1 MARNDGRHIVQ
12 RFNEMKSG
20 RLIWEGLWQDLKDYV
35 RPSTDDFYRYTSK
48 GKSQVDKIFDGT
60 ALWAL
65 GQLAAGL
72 NSFLTS
78 PTQRWFALGIEGRPS
93 LTNEE
98 MSYLELVS
106 DEVYSEYQRPEVN
119 FAPSIHEIYMDIGAF
134 GTAVIFQDYNTDNNH
149 IMFNAFPLVECFV
162 SEDDNGIIDTLG
174 RLKVMTALQIR
185 KRFGENMPPSVADAI
200 RKGTPNREFQVLHI
214 TFPREDRDVWKY
226 DKLNK
231 PFASVWVLLD
241 EQEII
246 RESGFDS
253 FPYHVPRWTKLSGET
268 YGRSPAMDCLPDIRM
283 VNAMAKTLIK
293 GAQKIV
299 DPALLVPNES
309 VIGPVRTSPGSL
321 IYYESGSDVITP
333 LNTNGRV
340 DIGIDFISYHRDRI
354 VKSFFVDWLIRN
366 KKKERQTTTEIADDR
381 DEMLRQMSPMLGRL
395 QVELLGP
402 MLARTFDLMVRHNR
416 IPSAP
421 ETLDGGNYEIQY
433 ISPAALAQ
441 FGGKAIQI
449 QRFIQDVAQFA
460 SVKPEV
466 LDRIDADAAVVELAR
481 YRDVSRKIL
490 FDDEQVAQIRRNR
503 AIQQQEMQQMQ
514 MGEQMASALKDASVA
529 NKNFQ

>member
-1 MARNDGRHIVQ
+1 MAQNNARHIVH
-12 RFNEMKSG
+12 RFDEMKNG
-20 RLIWEGLWQDLKDYV
+20 RWMWEGLWQDLKDYV

-65 GQLAAGL
+65 GQLSAGL

-78 PTQRWFALGIEGRPS
+78 PTERWFTLGIEGRPS
-93 LTNEE
+93 LSAEE
-98 MSYLELVS
+98 MAYLELVGDS
-106 DEVYSEYQRPEVN
+106 VYAEYQRPEVN
-119 FAPSIHEIYMDIGAF
+119 FAPSIHETYMDVGAF
-134 GTAVIFQDYNTDNNH
+134 GTAVIFQDYDADNRH
-149 IMFNAFPLVECFV
+149 VMFNSFPLVECFIG
-162 SEDDNGIIDTLG
+162 EDDNGVIDTLG

-185 KRFGENMPPSVADAI
+185 KRFGDKTPSAVADAI
-200 RKGTPNREFQVLHI
+200 RKDAPSREFQVLHM
-214 TFPREDRDVWKY
+214 TFPREDRDVYKY

-231 PFASVWVLLD
+231 AFASVWALVDDAELIS
-241 EQEII
+241 EG
-246 RESGFDS
+246 GFDA

-299 DPALLVPNES
+299 DPPLQVPS
-309 VIGPVRTSPGSL
+309 DGFMSPLRTSPGSL
-321 IYYESGSDVITP
+321 LMHEQGSDLITP
-333 LNTNGRV
+333 LQTNGRV
-340 DIGIDFISYHRDRI
+340 DIGIEFIGYHRDRI
-354 VKSFFVDWLIRN
+354 IKSFFVDWLIRG
-366 KKKERQTTTEIADDR
+366 KKKQRQTTTEIADDR

-402 MLARTFDLMVRHNR
+402 MLQRTFDLLVKHNR
-416 IPSAP
+416 LPLAP
-421 ETLDGGNYEIQY
+421 ESLTDQSYEIQY

-449 QRFIQDVAQFA
+449 QRFLQDVAQFA
-460 SVKPEV
+460 AVKPEV
-466 LDRIDADAAVVELAR
+466 MDRIDVDAAVMELAK
-481 YRDVSRKIL
+481 YRDVSRKVL
-490 FDDEQVAQIRRNR
+490 RDDDQVAQIREGR
-503 AIQQQEMQQMQ
+503 ARQQQQQQQMAQ
-514 MGEQMASALKDASVA
+514 GQQMASAIKDASVA